1 MAELNQAAFLPIFLS
16 SMPSMNRTSVTNV
29 GELTEAAQAS
39 PAFLGAH
46 GELMHEAQGAFGA
59 HTISGLH
66 RAQSNGG
73 EGGLDEIG
81 STEMLPVSGREVV
94 EGKQHLTVPD
104 QPIDRLGILCFVGGH
119 EAIQRL
125 YNNNNSQIM
134 PAPSFAAF
142 SIKKK

>member
-1 MAELNQAAFLPIFLS
+1 MEELLSNLVYGGAES
-16 SMPSMNRTSVTNV
+16 SGFPADFSFINAIDEPDIEDDV

-39 PAFLGAH
+39 PAFLSAH

-73 EGGLDEIG
+73 ESGLDEIG

-125 YNNNNSQIM
+125 YNGENEI
-134 PAPSFAAF
+134 A
-142 SIKKK
+142 K